1 MGKILVFIYDQMA
14 DFEITFVTHM
24 LGADLGKEIVNE
36 YINTEL
42 CSQRWSNMLIYRK

>member
-24 LGADLGKEIVNE
+24 LGADLGKEIVTIAYE
-36 YINTEL
+36 DK
-42 CSQRWSNMLIYRK
+42 LIKSIISI